1 MASSSLLVAAHV
13 WHDNSNKMT
22 IVGSLGDP
30 PQDEMAAIRGTFR
43 DGGSVLPS
51 TGSAVAIS

>member
-1 MASSSLLVAAHV
+1 MASFGLLVAAHV

-22 IVGSLGDP
+22 IIGSLRDP
-30 PQDEMAAIRGTFR
+30 PQDAMVAIRGTVR
-43 DGGSVLPS
+43 YGGSVLLS